1 VLWEHLHQSP
11 HRRLLQG
18 GDCCIERDVP
28 SCGDSIRLECKFDG
42 ERLADIGF
50 EADGCVISQAQ
61 ASLVC
66 QLVAGRQTA
75 EIRELIEEY
84 EIWLN
89 GGPWPQRLAEDDL
102 RATQGTRRFPLRHQ
116 CLSLAW
122 KALAQALAIRP
133 TETGAAE

>member
-1 VLWEHLHQSP
+1 MLWEHLHQSP
-11 HRRLLQG
+11 HRRRLQC
-18 GDCCIERDVP
+18 GDCCVEKDIP

-42 ERLADIGF
+42 DRLADIGF

-66 QLVAGRQTA
+66 QLVQGL
-75 EIRELIEEY
+75 EISEIMQLIAEY
-84 EIWLN
+84 ETWLQ
-89 GGPWPQRLAEDDL
+89 GGPWPERLANDDL

-122 KALAQALAIRP
+122 KALAQGLARRSGEP
-133 TETGAAE
+133 K